1 MELAAEI
8 HIGPFSHKYCQ
19 NLEFLFACHMFAHRS
34 GYNGFGAEGTGGP
47 GSGVDVEQA
56 TIYEVTIR

>member
-1 MELAAEI
+1 MAAEI
-8 HIGPFSHKYCQ
+8 HIGPLRHLYCQ
-19 NLEFLFACHMFAHRS
+19 NLKFLFARHMFAHRS

-56 TIYEVTIR
+56 PMFGVTIE